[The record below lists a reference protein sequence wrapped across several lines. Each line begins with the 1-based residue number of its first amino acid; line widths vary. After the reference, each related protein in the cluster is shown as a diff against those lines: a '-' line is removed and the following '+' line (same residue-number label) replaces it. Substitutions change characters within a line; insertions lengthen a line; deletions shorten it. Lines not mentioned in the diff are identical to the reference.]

1 MTRWHPHGMRKL
13 TTIASLLFAAILALA
28 GCGSTSTPGQTNTK
42 PIKIG
47 VSISTS
53 GDFSDDGKALQQ
65 GYELWAEQVNKS
77 GGLLGRQVSL
87 DIVGDNSTPDQVTT
101 NYQKLITVD
110 KVDLVVGPYS
120 SLLTKPASVVTSRYG
135 YALVE
140 GAGGAPSVFNRGIKG
155 LYDVST
161 PVQNLLDSF
170 TALVQGLPAGQKPT
184 SIAYVTSDDPFTE
197 PQVDRAKS
205 TLEAAGFTT
214 AYYQVYPAETTDY
227 TPMATAMI
235 AKHADVVI
243 AGTQTADAEAYVK
256 AFAQQ
261 HYNPK
266 AIIFT
271 SGPDTGAAFAQAVG
285 AANTE
290 GIMFPNSWWPG
301 LNNSLNNAFTQAY
314 VAKYGG
320 KKDDIAADTAEAYS
334 VGEVLQQAV
343 QQCNCV
349 DNSKLIQTL
358 NTGKFDSVQGP
369 VQFNS
374 VGENANLPAYLFQWQ
389 QGSVICVYPSSAA
402 TGTMEYPKPNWAS

>member
-1 MTRWHPHGMRKL
+1 MRKL
-13 TTIASLLFAAILALA
+13 TSLA
-28 GCGSTSTPGQTNTK
+28 GLLVAATLTLVACGSSSTQGQGNTT

-65 GYELWAEQVNKS
+65 GYELWAAQVNKN
-77 GGLLGRQVSL
+77 GGMLGRQVQL
-87 DIVGDNSTPDQVTT
+87 DIVNDNSTPDQVTT

-110 KVDLVVGPYS
+110 HVDLVVGPYS

-161 PVQNLLDSF
+161 PVENLLLSF
-170 TALVQGLPAGQKPT
+170 GQMLQALPAGQRPQ

-197 PQVDRAKS
+197 PQVDKVKGL
-205 TLEAAGFTT
+205 LEGAGFAT

-227 TPMATAMI
+227 SPMATAMI
-235 AKHADVVI
+235 NKHADVVI

-256 AFAQQ
+256 AFSQQ

-271 SGPDTGAAFAQAVG
+271 SGPDTGATFSQAVG
-285 AANTE
+285 VSNTE
-290 GIMFPNSWWPG
+290 GILFPNSWWPG
-301 LNNSLNNAFTQAY
+301 LKNSRNQQFVQAY

-320 KKDDIAADTAEAYS
+320 KADDIAADSAEAYS

-343 QQCNCV
+343 QQCSCV
-349 DNSKLIQTL
+349 DNAKLIQTL

-389 QGSVICVYPSSAA
+389 KGGIACVYPASSA
-402 TGTMEYPKPNWAS
+402 TGSMEYPKPAWAS

>member
-1 MTRWHPHGMRKL
+1 MTGWHSHGMRKL
-13 TTIASLLFAAILALA
+13 AALA
-28 GCGSTSTPGQTNTK
+28 GIALAALLTFSACGTQSTSGSSA

-53 GDFSDDGKALQQ
+53 GDFSDDGKALEQ
-65 GYELWAEQVNKS
+65 GYQLWAEQVNKN
-77 GGLLGRQVSL
+77 GGLLGRQVQL

-101 NYQKLITVD
+101 NYTKLITVD
-110 KVDLVVGPYS
+110 HVDLVVGPYS

-161 PVQNLLDSF
+161 PVENLLLSF
-170 TALVQGLPAGQKPT
+170 GQMLQALPAGQQPK
-184 SIAYVTSDDPFTE
+184 SVAYVTSDDPFTE
-197 PQVDRAKS
+197 PQVDKVKGL
-205 TLEAAGFTT
+205 LEGAGFST

-227 TPMATAMI
+227 TPMATVMI
-235 AKHADVVI
+235 NKHADVVI
-243 AGTQTADAEAYVK
+243 AGTQTADSEAYVK

-271 SGPDTGAAFAQAVG
+271 SGPDTGATFAQAVG

-301 LNNSLNNAFTQAY
+301 LNNSLNNQFVQAY

-320 KKDDIAADTAEAYS
+320 KADDIAADSAEAYS

-349 DNSKLIQTL
+349 NNAKLIQTL
-358 NTGKFDSVQGP
+358 NTGKFNSVQGP

-389 QGSVICVYPSSAA
+389 KGSIICVYPQSVA
-402 TGTMEYPKPNWAS
+402 TGSMEYPKPNWAA